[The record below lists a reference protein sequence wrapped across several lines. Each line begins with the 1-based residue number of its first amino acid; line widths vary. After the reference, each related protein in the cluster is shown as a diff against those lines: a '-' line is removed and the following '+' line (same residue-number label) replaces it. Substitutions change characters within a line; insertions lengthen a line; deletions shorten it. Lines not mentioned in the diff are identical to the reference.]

1 MLMTDPHVIT
11 PQDVVNHFAPR
22 DANLSPDGR
31 YVAFTVHRA
40 CKDGTPELPGVI
52 WLADVEA
59 GQSRQFTFGP
69 ATDQSPRWSPDARRL
84 AFLSDRVKPGQRQVY
99 VIDLD
104 GGEARRLTSL
114 HGDVDWLAWSPD
126 GREIAFTHVEAEPEP
141 ATVRWGHYAHSNA
154 SEAAP
159 IVGAD
164 AHVADDRPRYVRVY
178 AVDVE
183 TQALRPLTPDGY
195 QVHEFAW
202 SPGGDRLAL
211 IARQGDWTPSG
222 WYTAQLYVIPV
233 QPRGSEDRSGEM
245 RQVCS
250 ASRQICAVTWSPD
263 GKQLAYLT
271 SIISDQPLW
280 QGDVCIVNADGGD
293 PRQITPSDT
302 PLSFTKLA
310 WIEPDRMI
318 YSARQ
323 LDGTSFGTLT
333 VSSGQIEPI
342 WSDYAMIG
350 DWTVPR
356 ISVDAMGK
364 AFATVLERP
373 HTPPQVW
380 TGSLEDKAQPWKQ
393 VSQFNYPSLKMGQ
406 MMPTTWCAP
415 DGLEIVGHIV
425 YPVDYEPGK
434 RYPTFVEIHGG
445 PAWSWLPHYAVWW
458 EWWYQYLA
466 GHGYL
471 VFLPN
476 IRGSTGR
483 GTAYTEANVGDMG
496 GADWQDVLSGV
507 DHLIEMGLADADRL
521 GIGGWSYGG
530 FMTAWAV
537 SQTTRFKAA
546 IMGAGLGNW
555 ESYYGQ
561 NNIQDW
567 QRVYFRSTP
576 YEDPAAHRAKS
587 AIAFIKQ
594 ARTPTLILHGEE
606 DHDVPVPQAREMYAA
621 LKAMGVET
629 QLVTYPR
636 ENHPILERQHQL
648 DLLTRLLEWCDRHMK
663 APV

>member
-1 MLMTDPHVIT
+1 MSDPHTIS
-11 PQDVVNHFAPR
+11 PQDVVDHFAPR

-31 YVAFTVHRA
+31 CVAFCVRRA

-52 WLADVEA
+52 WLADVA
-59 GQSRQFTFGP
+59 TGKSRQFTFGR
-69 ATDQSPRWSPDARRL
+69 ATDLAPRWSPDSTRL
-84 AFLSDRVKPGQRQVY
+84 AFLSDRAQPGQRQLY
-99 VIDLD
+99 VIDVS
-104 GGEARRLTSL
+104 GGEARVLTDLRGRL
-114 HGDVDWLAWSPD
+114 DWPAWSPD
-126 GREIAFTHVEAEPEP
+126 GREIAFLYVENAPEP
-141 ATVRWGHYAHSNA
+141 PTA
-154 SEAAP
+154 
-159 IVGAD
+159 GAD
-164 AHVADDRPRYVRVY
+164 AHVEDEKPRYVRAY

-183 TQALRPLTPDGY
+183 TRVIRPLTPDGFKI
-195 QVHEFAW
+195 HELAW
-202 SPGGDRLAL
+202 SPAGDRLAV
-211 IARQGDWTPSG
+211 IATQGDPTPSG
-222 WYTAQLYVIPV
+222 WYTAQLYVIPA
-233 QPRGSEDRSGEM
+233 RGPEPGQM

-250 ASRQICAVTWSPD
+250 ANRQICAVAWSPD
-263 GKQLAYLT
+263 GRQLAYLT

-280 QGDVCIVNADGGD
+280 QGDVCIVDAAGGEA
-293 PRQITPSDT
+293 RQITPANT
-302 PLSFTKLA
+302 PMSITRLD
-310 WIEPDRMI
+310 WIESDRMI

-323 LDGTSFGTLT
+323 LDGTSYGSLT
-333 VSSGQIEPI
+333 VSAGQIEPY

-356 ISVDAMGK
+356 IHVSAGGR

-380 TGSLEDKAQPWKQ
+380 TGSLADKSQPWQQ
-393 VSQFNYPSLKMGQ
+393 VSQFEYTPLKLGNMV
-406 MMPTTWCAP
+406 PTTWRAA

-425 YPVDYEPGK
+425 YPVDYEPDR

-466 GHGYL
+466 GRGYL

-476 IRGSTGR
+476 IRGSAGR
-483 GTAYTEANVGDMG
+483 GTVYTEANVGDMG
-496 GADWQDVLSGV
+496 GGDWQDVLSGV
-507 DHLIEMGLADADRL
+507 DHLVEMGLADPDRL

-555 ESYYGQ
+555 ESYYAQ
-561 NNIQDW
+561 NSIRDW

-587 AIAFIKQ
+587 AINFIQQ
-594 ARTPTLILHGEE
+594 ARTPTLILHGQE
-606 DHDVPVPQAREMYAA
+606 DHDVSLPQAYEMYVA
-621 LKAMGVET
+621 LRALGVET

-636 ENHPILERQHQL
+636 EDHPILERQHQL
-648 DLLTRLLEWCDRHMK
+648 DLLTRVAEWCDRHMK
-663 APV
+663 A